1 MEKAA
6 LPQALKRLDGYL
18 RKHGWMITAP
28 YDGIKFM
35 HQSATLCV
43 LCGNIIEG
51 QIFIPSLT
59 DVDSGVLTAG
69 AVCANLAQCEQRRKD
84 REAQEKATIE
94 SRLKVIEEQIV
105 FPSGE
110 GQ

>member
-43 LCGNIIEG
+43 LCGNITEG
-51 QIFIPSLT
+51 QIYIPSLT
-59 DVDSGVLTAG
+59 DIKSSVAIART
-69 AVCANLAQCEQRRKD
+69 VCANLELCAQRRED
-84 REAQEKATIE
+84 SAAREKAACE
-94 SRLKVIEEQIV
+94 SRLKVIEEQLV